1 MGGPKVEQNPK
12 GRYNMKKGQWL
23 KILYMVG
30 EPHYTGKIGQVDHTD
45 DKGQLHG
52 TWGGCALRPMD
63 GDRYALLTEEQ
74 ARAELAKQAEENTP
88 KQVKGGSCKLI
99 CPVQMRH
106 PCTREW
112 VTLKTGAVKVD
123 LGGVTGRCVIG
134 VADTDAR
141 YIASV
146 VDSVTGVKNTAFR
159 IEVYPLDA
167 RKKLESYI
175 DSLKDAV
182 RKAMAL

>member
-1 MGGPKVEQNPK
+1 
-12 GRYNMKKGQWL
+12 MKNGQWL
-23 KILYMVG
+23 KILYMAG
-30 EPHYTGKIGQVDHTD
+30 EPHYTGKIGQVEHTD
-45 DKGQLHG
+45 DKGQIHG

-74 ARAELAKQAEENTP
+74 ARAELVKQADANAP
-88 KQVKGGSCKLI
+88 KQVKGGSFKLI
-99 CPVQMRH
+99 CPVEMRN

-112 VTLKTGAVKVD
+112 FTLKTGAVKVD
-123 LGGVTGRCVIG
+123 LGGATGRCVIG

-167 RKKLESYI
+167 RKKVESYI
-175 DSLKDAV
+175 ESLKDAV
-182 RKAMAL
+182 RKAMEQ

>member
-1 MGGPKVEQNPK
+1 
-12 GRYNMKKGQWL
+12 MKKGQWL

-30 EPHYTGKIGQVDHTD
+30 EPRYTGKVGQVESVDSM
-45 DKGQLHG
+45 GQIHG
-52 TWGGCALRPMD
+52 SLGGCALRPMD
-63 GDRYALLTEEQ
+63 GDRYALITEDEG
-74 ARAELAKQAEENTP
+74 RAELAKQGEDRKP
-88 KQVKGGSCKLI
+88 KQVKGGSFKLV
-99 CPVQMRH
+99 CPVQMRN

-112 VTLKTGAVKVD
+112 FTLKTGAVKVD
-123 LGGVTGRCVIG
+123 LGVATGRCVIG
-134 VADTDAR
+134 VADADAR

-167 RKKLESYI
+167 RKKVESYI

-182 RKAMAL
+182 RKAMEQ